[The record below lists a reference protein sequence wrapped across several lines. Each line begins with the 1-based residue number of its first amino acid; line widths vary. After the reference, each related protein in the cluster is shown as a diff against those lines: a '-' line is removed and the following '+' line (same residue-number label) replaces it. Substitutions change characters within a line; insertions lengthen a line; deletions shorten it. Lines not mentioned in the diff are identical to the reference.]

1 VDDYL
6 ETALLNGKTALQDV
20 KKLVGHRVVM
30 KKRKTLQENAKI
42 LPTIKTQASRTDE
55 EYKLDT

>member
-1 VDDYL
+1 MDDYL
-6 ETALLNGKTALQDV
+6 ETALLNGKTALKDV

-30 KKRKTLQENAKI
+30 KKRKKLRENAKI